1 LRYLFFLLLSIIL
14 VSCNDK
20 ETQKPIKKPEPIVI
34 DYGLTF
40 NDFKVVK
47 DSIKKGDTFGSI
59 IDKQNIGDK
68 QVYVHLIN
76 LLPITSITETL
87 FDQQFVAGQYKSI
100 MDSYWE
106 TEMAWRGYLVC
117 NHAIIDPA
125 AAWMEAKKLVSYQ
138 LDSGISLSQ
147 VLYFIGTR
155 PPNLPQYNVTAE
167 DSDPS
172 CSANPQCAALNL
184 VGDCCPANSGV
195 FLGCCR

>member
-1 LRYLFFLLLSIIL
+1 MILRHTGPKSKIF
-14 VSCNDK
+14 D
-20 ETQKPIKKPEPIVI
+20 PIFTESFMVGNLG
-34 DYGLTF
+34 GLDATATTWF
-40 NDFKVVK
+40 
-47 DSIKKGDTFGSI
+47 
-59 IDKQNIGDK
+59 GDK